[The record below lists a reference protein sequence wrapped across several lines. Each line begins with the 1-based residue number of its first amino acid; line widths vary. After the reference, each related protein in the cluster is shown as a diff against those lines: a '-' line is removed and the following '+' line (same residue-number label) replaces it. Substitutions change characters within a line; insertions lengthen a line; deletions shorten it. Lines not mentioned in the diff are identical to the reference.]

1 MIFKEVKILSKEKIA
16 SRDIYAITLDA
27 SLAPEAGQF
36 LTVSCGEGTTLL
48 RPFGVFD
55 ATEDTVRFGF
65 EVRGKGTTL
74 LKDKRVG
81 DTLKLLGP
89 LGHGFSLPEKGKALL
104 VGGGIGVFPL
114 YYTAKAA
121 ASKGGCDALL
131 GFRSKDFVHTLPQ
144 FEAVCGKVSVCT
156 DDGSFARKALVTE
169 LLEEALKTNTYES
182 VHICGPLPMMRAC
195 ADIAKRYGVRTEV
208 SMEERMGCG
217 IGACYACVCKVL
229 SSDGQ
234 TYKRVCKD
242 GPVFDAEAIVW

>member
-1 MIFKEVKILSKEKIA
+1 MIFKEVRILDIERIA
-16 SRDIYAITLDA
+16 ACDIYAITLDA
-27 SLAPEAGQF
+27 ALSPAAGQF

-55 ATEDTVRFGF
+55 AGEDFVRFGF

-74 LKDKRVG
+74 LKQKRAG

-89 LGHGFSLPEKGKALL
+89 LGKGFTLPETGKALL

-114 YYTAKAA
+114 YYTAKV
-121 ASKGGCDALL
+121 ASQKGGCDALL

-144 FEAVCGKVSVCT
+144 FEAVCGHVSVCT

-169 LLEEALKTNTYES
+169 LLEEALQKGGYES

-195 ADIAKRYGVRTEV
+195 ADITKRYGIKTEV